1 MKHFDAIIAGS
12 GLGSLTA
19 ASLLCNEGLKVGI
32 IEQNYLPGGCTSSYW
47 RKGFVF
53 ESGATTLVGIDDGMP
68 LKYVLDKTGIKINY
82 RKLDLPMIVQLKNGL
97 KLNRYQDINTWIDEA
112 GSKFGNPDK
121 QKKFWKKCYEISHFV
136 WENSS
141 KQLNFPPTRVKD
153 FIETIKQIAPTHLKY
168 GKYAFITIDN
178 LLDKYEL
185 KDNPAFLDFVDEQ
198 LLITAQ
204 NHRQEVNAL
213 FGAAALC
220 YTNFTNCY
228 VDGGLIN
235 LIQPFIDYIT
245 KNNGKL
251 ILRDPIL
258 KVSRNNQYV
267 VETKKDKFTADYF
280 ISGLPINNTVNLYTE
295 QYIKSV
301 NRKLLTSEQLNSA
314 FQMGIGFRSAKK
326 FESIHHQIHL
336 KKPLAGTNSNSIF
349 ISINHD
355 DDYTRCDQEGTRVAS
370 VSTHITDPENLYF
383 DKGITEKEVITVLE
397 EYGILKSEEIIY
409 QHASTQKS
417 WEKWTGRAFGFVG
430 GYPQFR
436 KIKPWQMID
445 ARLDGHKAYICGDTA
460 YPGQGIPGV
469 TLSGIIAAHKLKQ
482 DWL

>member
-1 MKHFDAIIAGS
+1 MKHFDAIVAGS

-19 ASLLCNEGLKVGI
+19 ASLLCHEGLNVGI

-53 ESGATTLVGIDDGMP
+53 ESGATTLVGVDAGMP
-68 LKYVLDKTGIKINY
+68 LKYVLDRTGIEIKY
-82 RKLDLPMIVQLKNGL
+82 RNLDLPMVVQLKNGQKL
-97 KLNRYQDINTWIDEA
+97 KRFQDLNLWIEEA
-112 GSKFGNPDK
+112 GLKFGNPEK
-121 QKKFWKKCYEISHFV
+121 QRKFWTKCYEISQFV
-136 WENSS
+136 WNNSS
-141 KQLNFPPTRVKD
+141 KQLNFPPTRLRD
-153 FIETIKQIAPTHLKY
+153 FIETLRLASTTHLKY
-168 GKYAFITIDN
+168 GKYAFLTIEDLLCKYQLADN
-178 LLDKYEL
+178 SL
-185 KDNPAFLDFVDEQ
+185 FLEFIDEQ

-235 LIQPFIDYIT
+235 LVQPFVDYA
-245 KNNGKL
+245 KENGGEL

-258 KVSRNNQYV
+258 KVSRNGRYL
-267 VETKKDKFTADYF
+267 VETKKGKYSAEYF
-280 ISGLPINNTVNLYTE
+280 VSGLPINNTIDLYPE
-295 QYIKSV
+295 KYRKSFT
-301 NRKLLTSEQLNSA
+301 NKLLPSEKLNSA
-314 FQMGIGFRSAKK
+314 FQMGIGFRSNQK

-336 KKPLAGTNSNSIF
+336 KKPLAGTESQSIF
-349 ISINHD
+349 VSINHD
-355 DDYTRCDQEGTRVAS
+355 HDHSRCDLEGTRVVS
-370 VSTHITDPENLYF
+370 VSTHLKDPENHFF
-383 DKGITEKEVITVLE
+383 DKETTEKEVVAVLE
-397 EYGILKSEEIIY
+397 DYGILKKEDIIY
-409 QHASTQKS
+409 QHASAQKS

-430 GYPQFR
+430 GYPQFK